1 MRRLIALQ
9 DRLFAPLG
17 SGDAALAFAARFAF
31 AASLAIY
38 FFNSGLTKIGDGIT
52 GIFQPS
58 LGAYAQIFPRAL
70 EAAGY
75 DVEQLGVFHWAVV
88 TAGTWAEFVLPALII
103 VGFFARLAS
112 IGMIGFIIV
121 QSLTDLFGHGAWE
134 DPAVLG
140 AWFDR
145 MPDGVILDQRMF
157 WVLTLAIIV
166 FKGAGWLSL
175 DRFLTR
181 SDA

>member
-1 MRRLIALQ
+1 MQPLRLLRALPLP
-9 DRLFAPLG
+9 RLWRYISSTL
-17 SGDAALAFAARFAF
+17 
-31 AASLAIY
+31 ASLKSAMGSLEFSNPLSVHTHK
-38 FFNSGLTKIGDGIT
+38 FF
-52 GIFQPS
+52 
-58 LGAYAQIFPRAL
+58 RAL

>member
-1 MRRLIALQ
+1 M
-9 DRLFAPLG
+9 
-17 SGDAALAFAARFAF
+17 
-31 AASLAIY
+31 
-38 FFNSGLTKIGDGIT
+38 
-52 GIFQPS
+52 
-58 LGAYAQIFPRAL
+58 
-70 EAAGY
+70 
-75 DVEQLGVFHWAVV
+75 
-88 TAGTWAEFVLPALII
+88 
-103 VGFFARLAS
+103 
-112 IGMIGFIIV
+112 
-121 QSLTDLFGHGAWE
+121 GAWE